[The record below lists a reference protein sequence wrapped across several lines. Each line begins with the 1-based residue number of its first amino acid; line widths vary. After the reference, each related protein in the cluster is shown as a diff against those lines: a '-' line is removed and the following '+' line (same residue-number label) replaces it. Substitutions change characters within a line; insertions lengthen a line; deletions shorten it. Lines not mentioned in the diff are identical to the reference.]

1 MSGAEWISHNDA
13 RVLVGR
19 AFYRDDWIGALKR
32 EEKDLLYGDFGPKRL
47 PRPDGASGF
56 FEIIQPCPTKGLR
69 PKLDAAIGRDRR
81 MIVQHTTVLEWLDK
95 NGFEVLKRQ
104 YSRSRLELAVAKIA
118 LPTSHQRP
126 PGAGKRGPVKGT
138 IARFAEHDRS
148 MFPQMRRLIDE
159 GMSRWEAALQ
169 LADQLKPFGSMT
181 TSESKATR
189 LRKLFQ
195 AEVS

>member
-1 MSGAEWISHNDA
+1 
-13 RVLVGR
+13 
-19 AFYRDDWIGALKR
+19 
-32 EEKDLLYGDFGPKRL
+32 
-47 PRPDGASGF
+47 
-56 FEIIQPCPTKGLR
+56 
-69 PKLDAAIGRDRR
+69 

-104 YSRSRLELAVAKIA
+104 YLRSRLELAVAKIA
-118 LPTSHQRP
+118 PPTSHQRP

-148 MFPQMRRLIDE
+148 MFPQMRRLIAQ
-159 GMSRWEAALQ
+159 GMSQSEAALQ
-169 LADQLKPFGSMT
+169 LADQLKPFGLT
-181 TSESKATR
+181 TTCESKATR